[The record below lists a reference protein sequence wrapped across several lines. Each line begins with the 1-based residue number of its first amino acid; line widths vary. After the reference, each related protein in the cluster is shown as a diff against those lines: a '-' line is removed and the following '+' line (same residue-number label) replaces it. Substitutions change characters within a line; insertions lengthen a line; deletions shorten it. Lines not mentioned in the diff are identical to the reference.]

1 MEYVAQRYSQEEQ
14 QFLSLVM
21 DLKTIYMNSKVLI
34 YDRDEYGYQRPLD
47 DKHSNK
53 IKNKVLSGNGLFP
66 TSIVLSIDD
75 KEVEK
80 IISGIEINN
89 IQETNIIKLTVPD
102 NTDSI
107 ADPLFRIVDGQ
118 HRIAGLAKAAETKP
132 ELWDYKLNVNILL
145 IPEDSRVIELD
156 VFNDIN
162 ATPKK
167 LKTDLVILA
176 RQQYILLGQKDI
188 VSKVE
193 MEEYLAIRTAYILNE
208 EIDNSVWKNAIK
220 FEKEINS
227 QIGII
232 GISAFKKAILSLV
245 KEYLR
250 DKDEHS
256 IDIKDLND
264 LAEQIASYINRAW
277 EIVRNKWKLCFG
289 EYSLILESEKYEFHY
304 NNSYYLQKTTGVNA
318 INQILFETGREDL
331 EEFKNIIDKSPLVE
345 EDWIKGGKLSGLTSG
360 SGFKKAVSIIKFG
373 EITES

>member
-14 QFLSLVM
+14 QYLSLVM

-75 KEVEK
+75 KEVKK

-89 IQETNIIKLTVPD
+89 IQETNIVKLTVPD
-102 NTDSI
+102 NTAS
-107 ADPLFRIVDGQ
+107 DPLFRIVDGQ

-145 IPEDSRVIELD
+145 IPEELRVIELD

-188 VSKVE
+188 VSKSE

-256 IDIKDLND
+256 IGIKGLND

-277 EIVRNKWKLCFG
+277 EIVQNKWKLCFG
-289 EYSLILESEKYEFHY
+289 DYSLILESEKYEFHY
-304 NNSYYLQKTTGVNA
+304 NNSFYLQKTTGVNA

-331 EEFKNIIDKSPLVE
+331 EEFKNIIEKSPLVE

-360 SGFKKAVSIIKFG
+360 SGFKKAVLIIKFG